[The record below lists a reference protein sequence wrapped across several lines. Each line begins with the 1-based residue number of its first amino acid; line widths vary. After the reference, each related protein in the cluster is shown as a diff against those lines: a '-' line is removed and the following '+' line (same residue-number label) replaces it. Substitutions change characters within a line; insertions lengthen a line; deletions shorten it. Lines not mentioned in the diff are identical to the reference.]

1 MLEVCAIGQVADQTI
16 QVPGKITPAPIA
28 TQGVATGGAVG
39 FDDNADVVAV
49 RGGVLLMFGSRVRI
63 LMMLVRVS
71 GGCLIPTADHRGVS
85 SAFGNKAGKYQQ
97 GHKHAND
104 ESRKVAVVLSCSA
117 GWPQNMLR

>member
-28 TQGVATGGAVG
+28 TQSVATGRAVG

-49 RGGVLLMFGSRVRI
+49 RGGVLLMSGSRVRI

-71 GGCLIPTADHRGVS
+71 GV
-85 SAFGNKAGKYQQ
+85 
-97 GHKHAND
+97 
-104 ESRKVAVVLSCSA
+104 
-117 GWPQNMLR
+117 